1 MVTRPTNDGNDA
13 DELNRAATSHRF
25 TPGDPPAMIDHSHAD
40 VAELVDAHG
49 SGPCGGN
56 PVEVRF
62 LSSAFEEEPRVPETE
77 NPEHPANEQA
87 VFVRHVP
94 KWLLD
99 PAITAYRTSRTTRGR
114 RVLNVSITLV
124 ALGISVLAARH
135 FASTGWPLEHVNP
148 LLAAAA
154 GILIVLSYPLKALG
168 WQRVFRP
175 SERPGAMSLAAANG
189 AASVTGAALP
199 GRFDDV
205 IRIAVVRRYPSCP
218 TCVPTLALSLFM
230 VGLLDAAALMPIS
243 AAAAATSD
251 VSPAVR
257 RARHRRGGRAR
268 CGAARDGPAEVMA
281 SGRLIRFRIARW
293 IGATYLDRDA
303 WKAALLIFA
312 SWTLRAT
319 ALYLLLAAMH
329 IELSYP
335 LAIGFLCA
343 GAAAGALPITP
354 AAGAATTVGGGA
366 ALLIASGVGTPTA
379 VDFAISAP
387 RHY

>member
-1 MVTRPTNDGNDA
+1 M
-13 DELNRAATSHRF
+13 
-25 TPGDPPAMIDHSHAD
+25 
-40 VAELVDAHG
+40 
-49 SGPCGGN
+49 
-56 PVEVRF
+56 
-62 LSSAFEEEPRVPETE
+62 
-77 NPEHPANEQA
+77 
-87 VFVRHVP
+87 RHIP

-135 FASTGWPLEHVNP
+135 FASTGWPLENVNP

-154 GILIVLSYPLKALG
+154 GVLIVLSYPLKAYG

-205 IRIAVVRRYPSCP
+205 VRIAVVRRYPSCP

-230 VGLLDAAALMPIS
+230 LGLLDAAALMPIS
-243 AAAAATSD
+243 AAAAATSN

-257 RARHRRGGRAR
+257 AGLAVV
-268 CGAARDGPAEVMA
+268 AAAGLAAGLVVMVLPRLMA

-293 IGATYLDRDA
+293 IGLRVTSNSDA

-343 GAAAGALPITP
+343 GAAAGALPIAP

-366 ALLIASGVGTPTA
+366 ALLIASGVGTQTA
-379 VDFAISAP
+379 VDFAISAQTLLIFAGIAILLFAAIMHGGQQLVSRRRP
-387 RHY
+387 VRAS